1 MYCKLIGLG
10 AAGNKAAICAVE
22 NKIMSISNTM
32 LINSTLKDIPAEYQ
46 NKEGAIVH
54 QLFGA
59 YGGCG
64 KERQMSYGLLE
75 ETLKRDVLNLEEFL
89 KVGEKDE
96 AELVIIV
103 ASTEGGTGS
112 GSAPLIANY
121 IRNVYGISVHVFG
134 IAGFEDDVRGMR
146 NTVDFFKEMSENFTV
161 ECIKNSKFLS
171 ECNGN
176 KIKAEK
182 KANEEF
188 CKKISVL
195 MGLQIRDSDH
205 NIDPTDL
212 LKLSTEEGYMIIE
225 TCVFNEKIKNR
236 EQFKQAVIDTFDKSK
251 ALDVDTESMSKL
263 GVIMN
268 IKEEDTDYIDY
279 RDVLVDRFG
288 VPYETYEHIQ
298 SESSMP
304 EFIAFIC
311 AGLKMP
317 TEEVEATY
325 KNYAASADKVNRESD
340 PFFNTIQEK
349 EIDPD
354 DDKMFNLKSKKARTV
369 DKADFFKN
377 NKSSSS
383 SNPGKFANTK
393 VRMVSKDVS
402 EGVTEDY

>member
-22 NKIMSISNTM
+22 NNIMSIRNTM
-32 LINSTLKDIPAEYQ
+32 FINSTLKDIPAEYQ

-75 ETLKRDVLNLEEFL
+75 ETLKRDILNLDGFL
-89 KVGEKDE
+89 HVGEEDE

-103 ASTEGGTGS
+103 SSTEGGTGS

-121 IRNVYGISVHVFG
+121 IRSVYGISVHVFG

-146 NTVDFFKEMSENFTV
+146 NTVDFFKEMSDQFTV

-176 KIKAEK
+176 RIKAEK

-195 MGLQIRDSDH
+195 MGLQIRDSEH

-225 TCVFNEKIKNR
+225 TCIFNEKIKNR

-268 IKEEDTDYIDY
+268 IKEENTDYIDY

-298 SESSMP
+298 SESNMP

-317 TEEVEATY
+317 TDEVEATY
-325 KNYAASADKVNRESD
+325 KNYAAAADKVNRDQDS
-340 PFFNTIQEK
+340 FFSTIQEK
-349 EIDPD
+349 VIDPND
-354 DDKMFNLKSKKARTV
+354 DQMFNLRSKKEKTV
-369 DKADFFKN
+369 DKNDFFK
-377 NKSSSS
+377 KSAGSASAQS
-383 SNPGKFANTK
+383 GKFAHTK

-402 EGVTEDY
+402 DGMTGDY